1 MRIESRE
8 GVGKA
13 EGGGRGVEEED
24 TPPSSG
30 ELFSKVL
37 RRSFPRV
44 SSVPESLPLAPFTV
58 LLSLCFFCLFLSLVL
73 FSGPSFLRLLLLDR
87 SWSEVSCPRFYRS
100 LFNIFNRLISFNVL
114 SSLGESCGVPE
125 HGIKPILSFLPLL
138 LPLFCSNWK

>member
-8 GVGKA
+8 DEGKA

-24 TPPSSG
+24 TSPSSG

-44 SSVPESLPLAPFTV
+44 SSVAGISPSHPFV
-58 LLSLCFFCLFLSLVL
+58 FLSLSLSLVL
-73 FSGPSFLRLLLLDR
+73 FSVRPVILASATIGSKLEN
-87 SWSEVSCPRFYRS
+87 SEVSCARFYRS

-114 SSLGESCGVPE
+114 SSLGESCGVAE
-125 HGIKPILSFLPLL
+125 HGIKPILSFLLLL
-138 LPLFCSNWK
+138 LPLLCTKWK